1 MFIFLICLFA
11 IVYADSGIGN
21 VGSVVAIPSSKNME
35 GASLA
40 PAMDV
45 KYAVYN
51 YQMKPAEF
59 AKFLEINNLSKTA
72 NLTSS
77 INIVSLTA
85 LQKGELDTLSQKL
98 AKEFSNKFS
107 GGSTCRVNNDLCAG
121 GSMGISD
128 IPDSKTGK
136 PATASKI
143 SIFFKIFNK
152 NKEFSAKV
160 ISDNI
165 IDNHATTLN
174 LISLK
179 SEAMLSDIKN
189 KNYVMISQIS
199 KNDIL
204 YGQIIQISFSS
215 K

>member
-1 MFIFLICLFA
+1 MFKKCMFIFLICLFA

-59 AKFLEINNLSKTA
+59 AKFLEINN
-72 NLTSS
+72 
-77 INIVSLTA
+77 VSLTA

-179 SEAMLSDIKN
+179 SE
-189 KNYVMISQIS
+189 
-199 KNDIL
+199 
-204 YGQIIQISFSS
+204 
-215 K
+215 